1 MKRIVFT
8 FIALGLMVVLGVGM
22 ASAAQTTVPAG
33 VEIGQYIELTVE
45 NVMGR
50 SINPNWQT
58 GENYVKLLGPGNANQ
73 NAIGWPVSVRS
84 NAGFSLRVEEDVSSV
99 LAQKFG
105 ADAVWAFNATD
116 YLIAPNVEIFES
128 DWSRH
133 LPTPRRNRGASAV
146 GRYEEDNFS
155 TDRIWSGI
163 VQFNAAYRL
172 DAPNDTNFTILD
184 PGLYMGI
191 VTITASPA
199 TP

>member
-105 ADAVWAFNATD
+105 ADAVWAFNASN
-116 YLIAPNVEIFES
+116 YLIAPNVEVFEPN
-128 DWSRH
+128 WSNHPANRD
-133 LPTPRRNRGASAV
+133 RGASTV
-146 GRYEEDNFS
+146 GRYEQVSFA
-155 TDRIWSGI
+155 TQRIWSGI

-172 DAPNDTNFTILD
+172 DAPNNTNFTILD
-184 PGLYMGI
+184 PGLYMGT